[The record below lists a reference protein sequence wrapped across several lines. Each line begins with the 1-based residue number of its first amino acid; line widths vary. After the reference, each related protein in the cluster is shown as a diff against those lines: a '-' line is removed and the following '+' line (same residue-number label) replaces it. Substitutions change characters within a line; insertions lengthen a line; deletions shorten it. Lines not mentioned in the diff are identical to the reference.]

1 MSASDT
7 PKSRLETR
15 SFPPVST
22 PAPPPPP
29 AAPLKPLKPLSNMSC
44 CHLSGSCLGC
54 NRRKRTHLLTSG
66 SPCLCQSQSPH
77 GWVLGQAGVP
87 VPTGPGCSTPPK
99 WVPHIPCPP
108 HHYKLF
114 FFWFTQRNMHMT
126 NNLTI
131 NSKGMRC
138 KSLYT
143 HNAHIFQNNWGLA
156 ASVLTVDLP
165 KTTKSKKKKIE
176 QFTIPK
182 PNQNL
187 YTSPC
192 TTCPPRLTTNIAHCF
207 LAICASTK
215 RSLQIRS
222 SGTQGVA
229 IWSSCLQR
237 CTVFPGPPKSSLPS
251 HERGFHEGKVSIR
264 WGRSGSKKD

>member
-99 WVPHIPCPP
+99 RVPHIPCPP
-108 HHYKLF
+108 HHYKQF
-114 FFWFTQRNMHMT
+114 FSVHTEEHAYDKQFNYKQSGGGVVTV
-126 NNLTI
+126 
-131 NSKGMRC
+131 
-138 KSLYT
+138 YT
-143 HNAHIFQNNWGLA
+143 HNAHIFQNNGGLA

-165 KTTKSKKKKIE
+165 KTTKSKK
-176 QFTIPK
+176 
-182 PNQNL
+182 L
-187 YTSPC
+187 
-192 TTCPPRLTTNIAHCF
+192 
-207 LAICASTK
+207 
-215 RSLQIRS
+215 S
-222 SGTQGVA
+222 S
-229 IWSSCLQR
+229 
-237 CTVFPGPPKSSLPS
+237 
-251 HERGFHEGKVSIR
+251 
-264 WGRSGSKKD
+264 